1 MARGFGYRAAIS
13 TSNEAGGDRHS
24 SLSSISVFH
33 LATISAGIRCRTT
46 SAIHIRVIIAVIIR
60 ITAAVDAMAE
70 AATPAGGATG
80 VTAVM
85 DATVVTAAMDATAA
99 EVTRVAD
106 VTAADVR
113 EARVRVTVTSAVTVR
128 RPITSPGAA

>member
-1 MARGFGYRAAIS
+1 
-13 TSNEAGGDRHS
+13 
-24 SLSSISVFH
+24 
-33 LATISAGIRCRTT
+33 
-46 SAIHIRVIIAVIIR
+46 
-60 ITAAVDAMAE
+60 MAE

>member
-1 MARGFGYRAAIS
+1 
-13 TSNEAGGDRHS
+13 
-24 SLSSISVFH
+24 
-33 LATISAGIRCRTT
+33 
-46 SAIHIRVIIAVIIR
+46 
-60 ITAAVDAMAE
+60 MAE

-85 DATVVTAAMDATAA
+85 DATVVTAAMDATAAEVTPVADVTGAMDATAA

>member
-1 MARGFGYRAAIS
+1 
-13 TSNEAGGDRHS
+13 
-24 SLSSISVFH
+24 
-33 LATISAGIRCRTT
+33 
-46 SAIHIRVIIAVIIR
+46 
-60 ITAAVDAMAE
+60 MAE

-85 DATVVTAAMDATAA
+85 DATAAEVTPVAVVTGAMDATAA